1 MGDIRHMSMIPEPRY
16 CPVDRK
22 KVRRGTP
29 KQRERR
35 RNWTMKTAPKS
46 MVRMAKRDMLNMPRM
61 VPRAAKKKLWGW
73 GHWPC

>member
-1 MGDIRHMSMIPEPRY
+1 MRWNTAVSTFRTDE
-16 CPVDRK
+16 
-22 KVRRGTP
+22 RGTGTER
-29 KQRERR
+29 QRERR